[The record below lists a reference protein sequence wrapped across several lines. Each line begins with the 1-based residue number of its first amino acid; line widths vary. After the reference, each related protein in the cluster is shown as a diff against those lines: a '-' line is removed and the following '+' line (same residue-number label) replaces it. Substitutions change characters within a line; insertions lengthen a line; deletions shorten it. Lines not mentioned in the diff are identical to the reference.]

1 MRGNIY
7 EKYKKAKIIE
17 KKRAERAPTKS
28 AYISEQ
34 MALGKATVDKLE
46 AAEED
51 DERVEGVGKLTN
63 TRMAE
68 MLVIYRN
75 TVRVQTA

>member
-1 MRGNIY
+1 MD
-7 EKYKKAKIIE
+7 EKYKKVEIIE
-17 KKRAERAPTKS
+17 KKRAERALTKS

-34 MALGKATVDKLE
+34 MTLGKATVDKLE